1 MSNMYNFEVAEVLD
15 GDRSHGAS
23 LVVAILEA
31 LSSRWVVV
39 VVA

>member
-1 MSNMYNFEVAEVLD
+1 MYNFEVAEVLD
-15 GDRSHGAS
+15 GDRSHCAS
-23 LVVAILEA
+23 LVAVILEA